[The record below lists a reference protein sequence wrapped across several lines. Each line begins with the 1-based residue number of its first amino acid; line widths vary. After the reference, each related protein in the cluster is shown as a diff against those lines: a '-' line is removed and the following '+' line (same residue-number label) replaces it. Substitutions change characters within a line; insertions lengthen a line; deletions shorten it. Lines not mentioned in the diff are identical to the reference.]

1 MRAILLT
8 LSLFVLCAS
17 NATFLRE
24 LADIATID
32 KFTFECNKGLT
43 LPASFKAKTTA
54 DGTPAST
61 SIGAVTLHLDGVAAY
76 GTYKVTAMVD
86 KSDETKK
93 YVISSAK
100 GNSWEFVELF
110 ELDATQTTA
119 QTVDSKS
126 DDKKTFK
133 VALKA
138 AVTAVPKFYTNSTD
152 TGKEIPC
159 ALDTEK
165 KNVICTPTTTQMD
178 AGSKYTVQYK
188 KPCEPAF
195 TTTGITVEFS
205 ESYFMTVTNI
215 LLVLAILF

>member
-1 MRAILLT
+1 MRAIFLT

-61 SIGAVTLHLDGVAAY
+61 SIGAVTLHLDGVA
-76 GTYKVTAMVD
+76 
-86 KSDETKK
+86 
-93 YVISSAK
+93 VISSAK

>member
-54 DGTPAST
+54 DGIPAST
-61 SIGAVTLHLDGVAAY
+61 SIGAVTLHLDGVAAETTTNDLHYECTYTIASNPGGRLRNLEAMEVPCTQATTAGTAAY

-110 ELDATQTTA
+110 ELDA
-119 QTVDSKS
+119 KLL
-126 DDKKTFK
+126 
-133 VALKA
+133 LK
-138 AVTAVPKFYTNSTD
+138 
-152 TGKEIPC
+152 
-159 ALDTEK
+159 
-165 KNVICTPTTTQMD
+165 
-178 AGSKYTVQYK
+178 
-188 KPCEPAF
+188 
-195 TTTGITVEFS
+195 
-205 ESYFMTVTNI
+205 
-215 LLVLAILF
+215 LL

>member
-1 MRAILLT
+1 MRAIFLT

-126 DDKKTFK
+126 DDKMTFK

-152 TGKEIPC
+152 TGKEISC

-165 KNVICTPTTTQMD
+165 KNVLCTPTTTQMD

-195 TTTGITVEFS
+195 TT
-205 ESYFMTVTNI
+205 NI

>member
-1 MRAILLT
+1 MRAIFLT

-61 SIGAVTLHLDGVAAY
+61 SIGAVTLHLDGVA
-76 GTYKVTAMVD
+76 
-86 KSDETKK
+86 
-93 YVISSAK
+93 VISSAK

-133 VALKA
+133 VALKP

-159 ALDTEK
+159 ASDTEK

-195 TTTGITVEFS
+195 TT
-205 ESYFMTVTNI
+205 NI